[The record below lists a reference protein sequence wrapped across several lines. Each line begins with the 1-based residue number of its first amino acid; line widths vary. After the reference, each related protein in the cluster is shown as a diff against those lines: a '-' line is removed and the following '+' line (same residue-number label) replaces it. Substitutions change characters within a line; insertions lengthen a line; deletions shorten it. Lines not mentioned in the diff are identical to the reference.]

1 LGGRSHYQAGAAYF
15 PPGQRQ
21 PTRSHDEF
29 QLTKCSGDGKSQDVA
44 MQTRLAPHISANPKR
59 NYDILH
65 GTRIALLKVD
75 MSTSKAS
82 NLGEHSR
89 QALKAVQGI
98 LLLTSVFAGNAI
110 AQQTTGP
117 FVPDTPGASHA
128 ATDLRVSGPDS
139 GGWMYPITKLDEYLP
154 HWIQFGGEFRNRVE
168 SQDGLAYAPVND
180 VYDLTQLR
188 VGIYVQPTK
197 WLELVGVTQDS
208 RVFFNHHVATGSPY
222 QNIWDVREAYLKLG
236 SSTDGWFD
244 VVAGRQM
251 FSFGDERVIGP
262 SDWLNMGRTFDTVRL
277 DLHHPGVNVSIFA
290 ASVINAIDGQ
300 IDHHIEGNNLY
311 GIYTGFSRLV
321 PHATLEPYLL
331 WRVAPGNVS
340 LPDTVGKGH
349 MNEVTGGARVAGT
362 LPVHF
367 DYDVEMN
374 KQTGSLGRYSIDAW
388 AGHWN
393 VGHTFVNTRAQPRLF
408 AEYNYASGT
417 KNPNGDTWGTH
428 DQIYPS
434 AHDKMSFADQFGWR
448 NIQDV
453 RAGVD
458 EKFAKKWTLTEMFDD
473 FWLATKNDAVYA
485 SSGAISIA
493 AHPGATSS
501 HLGSELDLIA
511 EYKQNQHITYGFGFC
526 HLFTGQYLNEASP
539 GKDYNYPF
547 SYVTYIF

>member
-1 LGGRSHYQAGAAYF
+1 
-15 PPGQRQ
+15 
-21 PTRSHDEF
+21 
-29 QLTKCSGDGKSQDVA
+29 
-44 MQTRLAPHISANPKR
+44 
-59 NYDILH
+59 
-65 GTRIALLKVD
+65 
-75 MSTSKAS
+75 MSTTKG
-82 NLGEHSR
+82 NTFCEHLGR
-89 QALKAVQGI
+89 QRRVVQRILVVSAV
-98 LLLTSVFAGNAI
+98 LVSNAI
-110 AQQTTGP
+110 AQQTADPTAGP
-117 FVPDTPGASHA
+117 FVPDTPGAAHA

-139 GGWMYPITKLDEYLP
+139 GGWLYPITKLNEYLP
-154 HWIQFGGEFRNRVE
+154 RWIQFGGQFRDRVE
-168 SQDGLAYAPVND
+168 SQDGLGYAPVND

-188 VGIYVQPTK
+188 IGMYLQPTS
-197 WLELVGVTQDS
+197 WLEIVGVPQDS

-236 SSTDGWFD
+236 SATDGWFD
-244 VVAGRQM
+244 VVVGREM

-290 ASVINAIDGQ
+290 ASVINAVDGQ

-349 MNEVTGGARVAGT
+349 MNEVTGGARLAGT
-362 LPVHF
+362 LPVSF

-374 KQTGSLGRYSIDAW
+374 KQTGSLGHYSIDAW

-393 VGHTFVNTRAQPRLF
+393 AGHTFVNARTQPRLF
-408 AEYNYASGT
+408 VEYNYASGT

-434 AHDKMSFADQFGWR
+434 SHDKMSFADQFGWR
-448 NIQDV
+448 NIQDI

-458 EKFAKKWTLTEMFDD
+458 EKIAKKWTLTEMFDD
-473 FWLATKNDAVYA
+473 FWLATKNDAVYG
-485 SSGAISIA
+485 SSGALSIA
-493 AHPGATSS
+493 AHPGATSG
-501 HLGSELDLIA
+501 HLGEELDLIA
-511 EYKQNQHITYGFGFC
+511 EYKQNRHITYGFGFC
-526 HLFTGQYLNEASP
+526 HLFTGQYLNQATP

-547 SYVTYIF
+547 SYLTYIF

>member
-1 LGGRSHYQAGAAYF
+1 MRRG
-15 PPGQRQ
+15 
-21 PTRSHDEF
+21 
-29 QLTKCSGDGKSQDVA
+29 
-44 MQTRLAPHISANPKR
+44 IS
-59 NYDILH
+59 
-65 GTRIALLKVD
+65 IALLKVD

-98 LLLTSVFAGNAI
+98 VLLTAVLVGNAI
-110 AQQTTGP
+110 AQQAADPTAGP

-128 ATDLRVSGPDS
+128 ATDLRVSGPGS
-139 GGWMYPITKLDEYLP
+139 GGWIYPITKLDEYLP
-154 HWIQFGGEFRNRVE
+154 HWIQFGGQFRDRVE
-168 SQDGLAYAPVND
+168 SQDGLGYAPVND
-180 VYDLTQLR
+180 AYDLTQLR
-188 VGIYVQPTK
+188 IGIYIQPTK
-197 WLELVGVTQDS
+197 WLEIVGVTQDS

-222 QNIWDVREAYLKLG
+222 QNIWDAREAYLKLG
-236 SSTDGWFD
+236 SSTEGWVD
-244 VVAGRQM
+244 LIAGRQM

-277 DLHHPGVNVSIFA
+277 DLHHPSVKVSIFA
-290 ASVINAIDGQ
+290 ASVINAVDGQ
-300 IDHHIEGNNLY
+300 LDHHIEGNNLY
-311 GIYTGFSRLV
+311 GIYSGFSRLV

-349 MNEVTGGARVAGT
+349 MNEVTAGARLAGT
-362 LPVHF
+362 LPGHF

-374 KQTGSLGRYSIDAW
+374 KQTGSLGHYSIDAW

-393 VGHTFVNTRAQPRLF
+393 VGYTLVNAPTQPRLF

-417 KNPNGDTWGTH
+417 NNPNGNTWGTH

-434 AHDKMSFADQFGWR
+434 AHDKMDFADQFGWR
-448 NIQDV
+448 NIQDI

-458 EKFAKKWTLTEMFDD
+458 EKVGKKWTFTEMFDD

-485 SSGAISIA
+485 SSGALSVA

-501 HLGSELDLIA
+501 HLGAELDLIA
-511 EYKQNQHITYGFGFC
+511 EYKQNQHISYGFGFC
-526 HLFTGQYLNEASP
+526 HLFTGQYLNQATP